1 MKFLDVTKLAP
12 LINVF
17 NNMSNQ
23 IPERI
28 YLQIL
33 SFYNENKVILENW
46 SKKNSSE
53 NELND
58 IKIKKK
64 RKTSSR
70 SSSKDR
76 SKKSTKPESSK

>member
-1 MKFLDVTKLAP
+1 
-12 LINVF
+12 
-17 NNMSNQ
+17 MSNQ

-76 SKKSTKPESSK
+76 SKKNTKPESSK